1 MKKLTLALII
11 LIYNSAINAQSN
23 LPTLGIGI
31 AARLPAIELQQQKF
45 VQANNFYT
53 AQYQEAMPRLCVD
66 VKQKI
71 FKKRMYFVQLSNYI
85 TYSNSRTIKPLPG
98 SSKSTKEYKLKR
110 DHFVDIYF
118 QFKSSK
124 NINFILGTGIGTMNA
139 GTKFKLDTLN
149 NPSLPVPI
157 QKVNA
162 TTYMAPRLLLGL
174 QKERYHVFAIIHGTP
189 NKNGEPYP
197 TLWSEVKF
205 TYSIYPFKKLK
216 LEVVKRE

>member
-53 AQYQEAMPRLCVD
+53 PQYQEAMPRFCID
-66 VKQKI
+66 IKQTI
-71 FKKRMYFVQLSNYI
+71 FKKGMYFLQLSNYI
-85 TYSNSRTIKPLPG
+85 TYAKNRIIKPLSG
-98 SSKSTKEYKLKR
+98 SSKSTKEYKFKR
-110 DHFVDIYF
+110 DHFIDLFY
-118 QFKSSK
+118 QFKPST
-124 NINFILGTGIGTMNA
+124 NINLILGAGIGTMNA
-139 GTKFKLDTLN
+139 GTKFIVDTLN
-149 NPSLPVPI
+149 SPSLPVPM

-162 TTYMAPRLLLGL
+162 TTYMAPRLLIGL
-174 QKERYHVFAIIHGTP
+174 QKVRYNIYGIIHGTP
-189 NKNGEPYP
+189 NRNGEAYP

-205 TYSIYPFKKLK
+205 TYSIYPLKKIM
-216 LEVVKRE
+216 LEVVKSP